1 MESNMAEEEW
11 DEIEVDTTKKG
22 SKKEVVEYEVEGAS
36 EIKEPVVETK
46 EPVVETKAVEESSS
60 EKIPELEGIETLG
73 AEKRI
78 KQLVKQKKERDEALI
93 KAQTHI
99 EALEKRNQ
107 EFTKGTLNLRE
118 TANTTNEKLLK
129 QQLEMAKQ
137 GYLDAYDSG
146 NKEKMLASQEAISK
160 AQVDLNNVSQDRSN
174 LERVKKEI
182 DEAPPY
188 QGMQAQ
194 ANPQTTQQPQFDPV
208 AIAWSKKPTN
218 NWFGQ
223 DQIMTASALAI
234 DMQLKQEGYDSSSSE
249 FYDEVDNRMKVNFP
263 HKFGESQPQKAP
275 QQVVAG
281 GSRTPPTS
289 KSKKVKLTQDDVNLA
304 KKWNIPL
311 EKYAAEKRK
320 AESSGEYTNID
331 RG

>member
-1 MESNMAEEEW
+1 MAEEEQW
-11 DEIEVDTTKKG
+11 SEIDTSKSSENKEEVSFEIENEEPVEKLET
-22 SKKEVVEYEVEGAS
+22 VVEEQPEV
-36 EIKEPVVETK
+36 KEK
-46 EPVVETKAVEESSS
+46 E
-60 EKIPELEGIETLG
+60 IPELEGINTDG

-78 KQLVKQKKERDEALI
+78 KHLVKQRKEREEALI
-93 KAQTHI
+93 KAQARI
-99 EALEKRNQ
+99 EALEKNQ
-107 EFTKGTLNLRE
+107 QEITKGSLNLRE
-118 TANTTNEKLLK
+118 NANTSNEKLL
-129 QQLEMAKQ
+129 QQNLEMAKQ

-160 AQVDLNNVSQDRSN
+160 AQVDLNDISKDKSN

-182 DEAPPY
+182 EEAPPS

-194 ANPQTTQQPQFDPV
+194 AQPQANQQQEFDPV
-208 AIAWSKKPTN
+208 AVEWSKKPDN

-234 DMQLKQEGYDSSSSE
+234 DLQLKQEGYDPSSSE
-249 FYDEVDNRMKVNFP
+249 FYEEVDNRMKVNFP
-263 HKFGESQPQKAP
+263 HKFGEGQPKKAP
-275 QQVVAG
+275 RQVVAG

-289 KSKKVKLTQDDVNLA
+289 KSKKVTLTQEDVSLA
-304 KKWNIPL
+304 RKWNIPL

-320 AESSGEYTNID
+320 AETSGEYTNID